1 MSEERVA
8 RKRLGEMLVQA
19 KLLTPEELERVLEL
33 QRSDNRRLGDILVE
47 QGMVSPENLAMTLS
61 LHLNLPLIDL
71 KRHTVQPDA
80 LRLIPEEMAR
90 EHKLIPLDIIDGALG
105 VVMDDPADIQVI
117 EELTARSGM
126 SVRPMVGV
134 APDIEAA
141 IDLYYKTKGEIEE
154 RITEIA
160 PPPLIEEVEEERLS
174 AEVIAQAPVVR
185 AVDLM
190 LEQAVKDHASDIHLE
205 PEEDSLRVRYRI
217 DGILHDGLSL
227 PKSAHEPLI
236 SRIKIM
242 AGMNIAERRRPQDG
256 QFDARIGGEEIF
268 FRVATSDTAWGE
280 MTVLRVLDRSIA
292 LLEMSKLGFQ
302 AASLDTYRGML
313 QSPFGMIL
321 VSGPTGSGKTTT
333 LYASINQ
340 LNREELNIMTIEDPI
355 EYNFRGINQI
365 QVNRLAG
372 IDFATGLRAIIRLDP
387 DVILV
392 GEIRDSETAETAT
405 NAALTGHLVLSSV
418 HSNDAAGALFRLLD
432 LGVEP
437 FLLVSAVI
445 GVVAQ
450 RLVRCVCSRCRT
462 LAPPPPEERFAYENE
477 MGETAPELHYGE
489 GCNFCAGTGYRGRTG
504 VFEVLVVSEEIRRLL
519 LKGASASEV
528 KAQAL
533 NEGMIPMW
541 RDGMM
546 KVKEGI
552 TTPYEVMRKVYALG

>member
-1 MSEERVA
+1 MAEETVT
-8 RKRLGEMLVQA
+8 RKRLGEMLIQA
-19 KLLTPEELERVLEL
+19 KLLTPEELERALEL
-33 QRSDNRRLGDILVE
+33 QRNVNKRLGDILVK

-90 EHKLIPLDIIDGALG
+90 KHNLIPLDIIDGALG

-126 SVRPMVGV
+126 PVRRMVGV
-134 APDIEAA
+134 GPDIEAA

-174 AEVIAQAPVVR
+174 AEAIAQAPVVR

-227 PKSAHEPLI
+227 PKSAHAPLI

-256 QFDARIGGEEIF
+256 QFDAKIRGEEIF

-280 MTVLRVLDRSIA
+280 MAVLRVLDRSIA
-292 LLEMSKLGFQ
+292 LLELSELGFQ
-302 AASLDTYRGML
+302 PASLDTYRRML

-340 LNREELNIMTIEDPI
+340 LNCQELNIMTIEDPV
-355 EYNFRGINQI
+355 EYNVRGINQI

-372 IDFATGLRAIIRLDP
+372 INFATGLRAIIRLDP

-392 GEIRDSETAETAT
+392 GEIRDSETAETAV
-405 NAALTGHLVLSSV
+405 NAALTGPLVFSSV
-418 HSNDAAGALFRLLD
+418 HSNDAVGALFRLLD

-450 RLVRCVCSRCRT
+450 RLVRCVCSRCRA
-462 LAPPPPEERFAYENE
+462 LAPPPPEEQFAYEKE
-477 MGETAPELHYGE
+477 MGETAPELYYGE

-504 VFEVLVVSEEIRRLL
+504 VFEVLVVREEIRRLL

-533 NEGMIPMW
+533 KEGIIPMW

-552 TTPYEVMRKVYALG
+552 TTPYEVIRNVYTLG

>member
-1 MSEERVA
+1 MPEVTVG
-8 RKRLGEMLVQA
+8 RKPLGEMLVQA
-19 KLLTPEELERVLEL
+19 KLLTAEELERALEL
-33 QRSDNRRLGDILVE
+33 QSSENKRLGDILVE

-61 LHLNLPLIDL
+61 LHLNLALIDL
-71 KRHTVQPDA
+71 KRHTVQPDT
-80 LRLIPEEMAR
+80 LRLIPEEVAR
-90 EHKLIPLDIIDGALG
+90 KHNLIPLDIIDGALG

-117 EELTARSGM
+117 EALTARAGM
-126 SVRPMVGV
+126 PIRPMVGV
-134 APDIEAA
+134 GSDIEAA
-141 IDLYYKTKGEIEE
+141 IDLYYETKSEIEE

-174 AEVIAQAPVVR
+174 AEAIAQAPVVR

-190 LEQAVKDHASDIHLE
+190 LEQAVRDHASDIHLE
-205 PEEDSLRVRYRI
+205 PEEDNVRVRYRI

-227 PKSAHEPLI
+227 PKSAHAPLI

-256 QFDARIGGEEIF
+256 QFDAKIRGEEIF

-280 MTVLRVLDRSIA
+280 MAVLRVLDRSIA
-292 LLEMSKLGFQ
+292 LLELSELGVQ
-302 AASLDTYRGML
+302 AAPLDTYRRRL

-372 IDFATGLRAIIRLDP
+372 IDFATGLRAIVRLDP

-392 GEIRDSETAETAT
+392 GEIRDSETAETGV

-418 HSNDAAGALFRLLD
+418 HSNDAVGALFRLLD

-462 LAPPPPEERFAYENE
+462 LVPPPPEEQFAYEKE
-477 MGETAPELHYGE
+477 MGETAPQLYYGE

-533 NEGMIPMW
+533 KEGMIPMW

-546 KVKEGI
+546 KVKESI

>member
-1 MSEERVA
+1 MAEESVA
-8 RKRLGEMLVQA
+8 RKRLGEMLIQA
-19 KLLTPEELERVLEL
+19 KLLTPEELERALEL
-33 QRSDNRRLGDILVE
+33 QRSDYKRLGDILVE

-61 LHLNLPLIDL
+61 LHLNLPLMDL
-71 KRHTVQPDA
+71 KRHKVQPDA
-80 LRLIPEEMAR
+80 LHLIPEEMAR
-90 EHKLIPLDIIDGALG
+90 RHNLIPLDIIDGALG

-117 EELTARSGM
+117 EELTARAGM
-126 SVRPMVGV
+126 PVRPMVGV
-134 APDIEAA
+134 RPDIEAA
-141 IDLYYKTKGEIEE
+141 IHLYYKAKGEIEE
-154 RITEIA
+154 RLTEIA
-160 PPPLIEEVEEERLS
+160 PPPLIEEVEEKRLS
-174 AEVIAQAPVVR
+174 AEAIAQAPVVR

-190 LEQAVKDHASDIHLE
+190 LQQAVKDHASDIHLE
-205 PEEDSLRVRYRI
+205 PEEDGLRVRYRI

-227 PKSAHEPLI
+227 PKSAHAPLV

-256 QFDARIGGEEIF
+256 QFAAKIGGEEIF

-280 MTVLRVLDRSIA
+280 MAALRVLDRSIA
-292 LLEMSKLGFQ
+292 LLELSELGFQ
-302 AASLDTYRGML
+302 AASLDTYRRML
-313 QSPFGMIL
+313 LSPFGMIL

-372 IDFATGLRAIIRLDP
+372 IDFATGLRAIVRLDP

-392 GEIRDSETAETAT
+392 GEIRDSETSETAV
-405 NAALTGHLVLSSV
+405 NAALAGQLVLSSV
-418 HSNDAAGALFRLLD
+418 HSNDAVGALFRLLD

-450 RLVRCVCSRCRT
+450 RLVRSVCSRCRT
-462 LAPPPPEERFAYENE
+462 LAPPPPEEQFAYEKE

-489 GCNFCAGTGYRGRTG
+489 GCNFCSDTGYRGRTG

-519 LKGASASEV
+519 LKGSSASEV

-533 NEGMIPMW
+533 KEGMIPMW

-552 TTPYEVMRKVYALG
+552 TTPYEVIRNVYTLS

>member
-1 MSEERVA
+1 MAEESVA
-8 RKRLGEMLVQA
+8 RKRLGEMLIQA
-19 KLLTPEELERVLEL
+19 KLLTPEELERALEL
-33 QRSDNRRLGDILVE
+33 QRSDYKRLGGILVE

-61 LHLNLPLIDL
+61 LHLNLPLMDL
-71 KRHTVQPDA
+71 KRHKVQPDA
-80 LRLIPEEMAR
+80 LHLIPEEMAR
-90 EHKLIPLDIIDGALG
+90 RHNLIPLDIIDGALR

-117 EELTARSGM
+117 EELTARAGM
-126 SVRPMVGV
+126 PVRPMVGV
-134 APDIEAA
+134 RPDIEAA
-141 IDLYYKTKGEIEE
+141 IHLYYKAKGEIEE
-154 RITEIA
+154 RLTEIA
-160 PPPLIEEVEEERLS
+160 PPPLIEEVEEKRLS
-174 AEVIAQAPVVR
+174 AEAIAQAPVVR

-190 LEQAVKDHASDIHLE
+190 LQQAVKDHASDIHLE
-205 PEEDSLRVRYRI
+205 PEEDGLRVRYRI

-227 PKSAHEPLI
+227 PKSAHAPLV

-256 QFDARIGGEEIF
+256 QFAAKIGGEEIF

-280 MTVLRVLDRSIA
+280 MAALRVLDRSIA
-292 LLEMSKLGFQ
+292 LLELSELGFQ
-302 AASLDTYRGML
+302 AASLDTYRRML
-313 QSPFGMIL
+313 LSPFGMIL

-372 IDFATGLRAIIRLDP
+372 IDFATGLRAIVRLDP

-392 GEIRDSETAETAT
+392 GEIRDSETSETAV
-405 NAALTGHLVLSSV
+405 NAALAGQLVLSSV
-418 HSNDAAGALFRLLD
+418 HSNDAVGALFRLLD

-450 RLVRCVCSRCRT
+450 RLVRSVCSRCRT
-462 LAPPPPEERFAYENE
+462 LAPPPPEEQFAYEKE

-489 GCNFCAGTGYRGRTG
+489 GCNFCSDTGYRGRTG

-519 LKGASASEV
+519 LKGSSASEV

-533 NEGMIPMW
+533 KEGMIPMW

-552 TTPYEVMRKVYALG
+552 TTPYEVIRNVYTLS

>member
-1 MSEERVA
+1 MAEETVA
-8 RKRLGEMLVQA
+8 RKRLGEMLIQA
-19 KLLTPEELERVLEL
+19 KLLTPEELERALEL
-33 QRSDNRRLGDILVE
+33 QRSNYKRLGDILVE

-71 KRHTVQPDA
+71 KRHKAQPDA

-90 EHKLIPLDIIDGALG
+90 KYRLMPLDIIDGALQ
-105 VVMDDPADIQVI
+105 VVMNDPGDIRVI
-117 EELTARSGM
+117 EELTARAGM
-126 SVRPMVGV
+126 PVRPMVGV
-134 APDIEAA
+134 EPDIEAA
-141 IDLYYKTKGEIEE
+141 IDLYYKTSGEIEE

-160 PPPLIEEVEEERLS
+160 PPPPIEEVEEERLS
-174 AEVIAQAPVVR
+174 AEAIAQAPIVR

-205 PEEDSLRVRYRI
+205 PEEDSVRVRYRI

-227 PKSAHEPLI
+227 PKSAHASLI

-256 QFDARIGGEEIF
+256 QFEAKVRGEEIF

-280 MTVLRVLDRSIA
+280 MAVLRVLDRSVA
-292 LLEMSKLGFQ
+292 LLELSELGFQ
-302 AASLDTYRGML
+302 ATSLDTYRRML

-340 LNREELNIMTIEDPI
+340 LNREELNIMTIEDPV

-365 QVNRLAG
+365 QVNRLAD
-372 IDFATGLRAIIRLDP
+372 INFATGLRAIVRLDP
-387 DVILV
+387 DVILI
-392 GEIRDSETAETAT
+392 GEIRDSETAETAV

-418 HSNDAAGALFRLLD
+418 HSNDAVGALFRLLD

-450 RLVRCVCSRCRT
+450 RLVRCVCSRCHA
-462 LAPPPPEERFAYENE
+462 LAPPPPEERFAYEKE
-477 MGETAPELHYGE
+477 MGKTAPKLYYGE
-489 GCNFCAGTGYRGRTG
+489 GCNFCAQTGYCGRTG

-533 NEGMIPMW
+533 KEGMVPMW

-552 TTPYEVMRKVYALG
+552 TTPYEVMRNVYVLG

>member
-1 MSEERVA
+1 MAEETVT
-8 RKRLGEMLVQA
+8 RKRLGEMLIQA
-19 KLLTPEELERVLEL
+19 KLLTPEELERALEL
-33 QRSDNRRLGDILVE
+33 QRGDYKRLGDILVK

-90 EHKLIPLDIIDGALG
+90 KHNLIPLDIIDGALG

-117 EELTARSGM
+117 EELTARSGIP
-126 SVRPMVGV
+126 VRRMVGV
-134 APDIEAA
+134 GPDIEAA

-174 AEVIAQAPVVR
+174 AEAIAQAPVVR

-227 PKSAHEPLI
+227 PKSAHAPLI

-256 QFDARIGGEEIF
+256 QFDAKIRGEEIF

-280 MTVLRVLDRSIA
+280 MAVLRVLDRSIA
-292 LLEMSKLGFQ
+292 LLELSELGFQ
-302 AASLDTYRGML
+302 PASLDTYRRML

-340 LNREELNIMTIEDPI
+340 LNCQELNIMTIEDPV
-355 EYNFRGINQI
+355 EYNIRGINQI

-372 IDFATGLRAIIRLDP
+372 INFATGLRAIIRLDP

-392 GEIRDSETAETAT
+392 GEIRDSETAETAV
-405 NAALTGHLVLSSV
+405 NAALTGPLVFSSV
-418 HSNDAAGALFRLLD
+418 HSNDAVGALFRLLD

-450 RLVRCVCSRCRT
+450 RLVRCVCSRCRA
-462 LAPPPPEERFAYENE
+462 LAPPPQEEQFAYEKE
-477 MGETAPELHYGE
+477 TGETARELYYGE

-504 VFEVLVVSEEIRRLL
+504 VFEVLVVREEIRRLL

-533 NEGMIPMW
+533 KEGIIPMW

-552 TTPYEVMRKVYALG
+552 TTPYEVIHNVYTLS

>member
-1 MSEERVA
+1 MPEYTVA
-8 RKRLGEMLVQA
+8 GKPLGEILVQA
-19 KLLTPEELERVLEL
+19 KLLTPEELERALEL
-33 QRSDNRRLGDILVE
+33 QRGDNKRLGDILVE

-71 KRHTVQPDA
+71 KRHTVQPDT
-80 LRLIPEEMAR
+80 LRLIPEEVAR
-90 EHKLIPLDIIDGALG
+90 KHNLIPLDIIDGALG

-126 SVRPMVGV
+126 PVRPMVGV
-134 APDIEAA
+134 GPDIEAA

-205 PEEDSLRVRYRI
+205 PEEDSVRVRYRI
-217 DGILHDGLSL
+217 DGILHHGLSL
-227 PKSAHEPLI
+227 PKSAHAPLI
-236 SRIKIM
+236 SRVKIM

-256 QFDARIGGEEIF
+256 QFNAKIRGEEIF

-280 MTVLRVLDRSIA
+280 MAVLRVLDRSIA
-292 LLEMSKLGFQ
+292 LLELSELGFQ
-302 AASLDTYRGML
+302 VACLDTYRRML

-372 IDFATGLRAIIRLDP
+372 INFATGLRAIIRLDP
-387 DVILV
+387 DVILL

-418 HSNDAAGALFRLLD
+418 HSNDAVGALFRLLD

-462 LAPPPPEERFAYENE
+462 LAPPPPEEQFAYEKE
-477 MGETAPELHYGE
+477 MGETAPQLYYGE

-533 NEGMIPMW
+533 KEGMIAMW